1 MFYISSRLCATTHC
15 IESVSFSR
23 VFSRISFVGLFS
35 TNGSPAVFSRISLK
49 GKKNETLRA
58 IASHFITRAIVS
70 FTKEY
75 TRETQQHN
83 TGYLLVRARVRER
96 EMTLKH
102 HDERERLLVKV
113 HHAADA
119 DDVRE
124 DDDALLK
131 TTKTTFTRSSW
142 MKSSTT
148 LATIVSLLIC
158 CAFVAMTASSSES
171 SSLGVSKF
179 RNKGGLL
186 NVYGSKEAG
195 ESTASRAKFS
205 ARRPTRKKK
214 V

>member
-1 MFYISSRLCATTHC
+1 LCS
-15 IESVSFSR
+15 IVSFSR

-35 TNGSPAVFSRISLK
+35 QTAAPRSFLCEYLVWEKRKRNFAG
-49 GKKNETLRA
+49 A

-75 TRETQQHN
+75 TRRETQQHN
-83 TGYLLVRARVRER
+83 TGYLLRARVREAR
-96 EMTLKH
+96 EMTVKH

-119 DDVRE
+119 DVMRE

-142 MKSSTT
+142 MKSST

-171 SSLGVSKF
+171 SSL
-179 RNKGGLL
+179 
-186 NVYGSKEAG
+186 
-195 ESTASRAKFS
+195 
-205 ARRPTRKKK
+205 
-214 V
+214 

>member
-1 MFYISSRLCATTHC
+1 M
-15 IESVSFSR
+15 
-23 VFSRISFVGLFS
+23 
-35 TNGSPAVFSRISLK
+35 
-49 GKKNETLRA
+49 
-58 IASHFITRAIVS
+58 S

-83 TGYLLVRARVRER
+83 TGYLVRARVRER

-124 DDDALLK
+124 DDALLK

-142 MKSSTT
+142 MKSST
-148 LATIVSLLIC
+148 L
-158 CAFVAMTASSSES
+158 FQRM
-171 SSLGVSKF
+171 
-179 RNKGGLL
+179 
-186 NVYGSKEAG
+186 
-195 ESTASRAKFS
+195 S
-205 ARRPTRKKK
+205 ALSGPTRGPQKK

>member
-1 MFYISSRLCATTHC
+1 
-15 IESVSFSR
+15 
-23 VFSRISFVGLFS
+23 
-35 TNGSPAVFSRISLK
+35 
-49 GKKNETLRA
+49 
-58 IASHFITRAIVS
+58 
-70 FTKEY
+70 
-75 TRETQQHN
+75 
-83 TGYLLVRARVRER
+83 
-96 EMTLKH
+96 MTLKH

-124 DDDALLK
+124 DDDALK
-131 TTKTTFTRSSW
+131 TTKTTTRSSW
-142 MKSSTT
+142 MKSST
-148 LATIVSLLIC
+148 LATIASLLIC

-205 ARRPTRKKK
+205 ATTNTEEESVTQLAQLGYADVDLDTAALGAKERNMIQASLAIEDVQRKIKRLERRSGNAL
-214 V
+214 